1 MEGDETWLW
10 MAGEGQERDGFQ
22 ISDFRFEDPNR
33 EEL

>member
-1 MEGDETWLW
+1 MDGDEMWLW

-22 ISDFRFEDPNR
+22 ILDSEDPNR